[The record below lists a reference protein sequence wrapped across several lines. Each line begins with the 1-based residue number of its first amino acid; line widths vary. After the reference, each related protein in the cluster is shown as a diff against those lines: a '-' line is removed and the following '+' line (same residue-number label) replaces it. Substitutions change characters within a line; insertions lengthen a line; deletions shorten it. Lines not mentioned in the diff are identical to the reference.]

1 MLTKT
6 TAAVL
11 LSALVCLLQGMS
23 IVAADGGGRATVA
36 YGTHKSPLVDQ
47 EMGLSIYGPGGER
60 LARID
65 GSATQT
71 TITDHLS
78 SVRLTRGGEAARYEY
93 GPYGATTANATD
105 SIYAGH
111 PHDTHQALYETP
123 SRPYDPSLGR
133 FLGHDTAPG
142 GTSPYAYAGLNPI
155 TNLDPGGDVDIP
167 FFIMSG
173 FGTGDNSGP
182 NSPAMAISIKTAIS
196 SVGPRQVVRDSRIF
210 SYHPNEPPGVRF
222 YNQRESLIRVNLDSN
237 SYRHDNTVYWL
248 VGIDANTE
256 VRRPLDVL
264 EVFSYWRGL
273 RPGIASRVMVV
284 DTSWEANRSQPIR
297 DALDEAGI
305 AYAFISTGTA
315 PSDSIPSTR
324 QYSLANWFRLGDSMI
339 HRNLFASYVQQV
351 MDQHDT
357 QMANLARLMPPPNQP
372 PPGSQQ
378 STSEAGPSSAPDPV
392 VEMPSITTDQPSV
405 EPMEIPM
412 PHVPS
417 MDEVSLRGSDPFLSS
432 TSTEELPVMIPAP
445 LDSINPGVT
454 IRY

>member
-167 FFIMSG
+167 FFIRSG
-173 FGTGDNSGP
+173 FATGDAASRYSSGLAESVKSAINS
-182 NSPAMAISIKTAIS
+182 T
-196 SVGPRQVVRDSRIF
+196 GPRQVIRDDRLF
-210 SYHPNEPPGVRF
+210 SYGVNEPAGDRFDRTGRNLVRVG
-222 YNQRESLIRVNLDSN
+222 IDSQ
-237 SYRHDNTVYWL
+237 SYRHDDTVYWL
-248 VGIDANTE
+248 VGNDTSTE
-256 VRRPLDVL
+256 VRRPLDVV
-264 EVFSYWRGL
+264 EVFFHWRNI
-273 RPGIASRVMVV
+273 RPGIASRVVVV
-284 DTSWEANRSQPIR
+284 DISWDWDRSRPIR
-297 DALDEAGI
+297 AALDDAGI
-305 AYAFISTGTA
+305 RYAFISTLVTMPADIGSSQSYT
-315 PSDSIPSTR
+315 S
-324 QYSLANWFRLGDSMI
+324 
-339 HRNLFASYVQQV
+339 ASYFQV
-351 MDQHDT
+351 GHHHLNRPGFGSFVRNVTDQLDNPAWNPVR
-357 QMANLARLMPPPNQP
+357 MMPPSRTRPRSGP
-372 PPGSQQ
+372 MLSI
-378 STSEAGPSSAPDPV
+378 AGPSSAPDPMMEV
-392 VEMPSITTDQPSV
+392 TPITTDQPSV

-445 LDSINPGVT
+445 LDSINPEVT